1 MSTVIGTLLVQHV
14 NMKAIEHLPIT
25 LEQVGR
31 NWIKVHPHSIFQES
45 DGGRR
50 LNNSLRMVHP
60 VVLPTLLQTFEKM
73 GVSAHTSDLKV
84 KVKEAVEDERL
95 HQDVASS

>member
-1 MSTVIGTLLVQHV
+1 MLINSRPVRATRLTATTSLTAGERKKKEKEVAALRA
-14 NMKAIEHLPIT
+14 KAYTEAEL
-25 LEQVGR
+25 
-31 NWIKVHPHSIFQES
+31 
-45 DGGRR
+45 
-50 LNNSLRMVHP
+50 
-60 VVLPTLLQTFEKM
+60 EKM